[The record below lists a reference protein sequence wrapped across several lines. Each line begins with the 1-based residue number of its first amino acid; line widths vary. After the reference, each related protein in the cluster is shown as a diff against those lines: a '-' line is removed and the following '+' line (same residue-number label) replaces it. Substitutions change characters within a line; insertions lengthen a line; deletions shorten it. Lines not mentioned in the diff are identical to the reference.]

1 MKDEKVE
8 VRKLCLIQAVTVKLH
23 INKEDDLTNK
33 SVVEI
38 AKEFT
43 SFINTED

>member
-23 INKEDDLTNK
+23 VDKEDDLMKK

-38 AKEFT
+38 AEEFAA
-43 SFINTED
+43 FINKLD